1 MKEFVDNLV
10 VLIPCIFVL
19 AFAAYLAYH
28 YIKEQEI
35 SDKDYREWCEENNV
49 EYEYECEYEEE

>member
-1 MKEFVDNLV
+1 MKEFIDNLV
-10 VLIPCIFVL
+10 ILIPCIFVL

-28 YIKEQEI
+28 CIKSHKI

-49 EYEYECEYEEE
+49 EYEHEEE

>member
-10 VLIPCIFVL
+10 ILIPCIFVL
-19 AFAAYLAYH
+19 VFAAYLAYH
-28 YIKEQEI
+28 CIKGHKI

-49 EYEYECEYEEE
+49 EYEDEYEEE